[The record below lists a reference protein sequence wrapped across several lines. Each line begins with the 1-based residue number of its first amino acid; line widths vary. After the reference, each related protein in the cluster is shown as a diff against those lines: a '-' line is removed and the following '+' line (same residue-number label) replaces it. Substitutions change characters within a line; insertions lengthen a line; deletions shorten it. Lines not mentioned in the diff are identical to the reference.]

1 MPLDPCLN
9 GDREDDSAPCP
20 AQHPLQK
27 TECTC
32 LTERLPQE
40 PRRTGYPALNDIGV
54 SVRDSVV
61 ILEGRVASY
70 HQKQLAQEAVR
81 RVFGHAIIRNELE
94 IAGRTE
100 L

>member
-1 MPLDPCLN
+1 MPVHPCPN
-9 GDREDDSAPCP
+9 GDRGDDSEPYP
-20 AQHPLQK
+20 AQHP
-27 TECTC
+27 TRETPCNC

-40 PRRTGYPALNDIGV
+40 LRRTGYPALNDIGV

-81 RVFGHAIIRNELE
+81 RVFGHAIIRNDLE
-94 IAGRTE
+94 IACRNE
-100 L
+100 R

>member
-1 MPLDPCLN
+1 MSIPPCPN
-9 GDREDDSAPCP
+9 GDREDDSEPCP
-20 AQHPLQK
+20 AQHPTQE

-40 PRRTGYPALNDIGV
+40 LRRTGYPALNDIRV
-54 SVRDSVV
+54 FIRDSVV
-61 ILEGRVASY
+61 TLEGRVASY

-94 IAGRTE
+94 IAGRNE
-100 L
+100 R